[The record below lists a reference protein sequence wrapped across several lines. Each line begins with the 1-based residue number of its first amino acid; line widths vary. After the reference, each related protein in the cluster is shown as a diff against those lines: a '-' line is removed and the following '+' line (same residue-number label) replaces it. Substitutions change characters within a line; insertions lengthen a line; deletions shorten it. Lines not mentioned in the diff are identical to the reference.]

1 MLDSERRKLQ
11 FGNQLIIVASSEKM
25 LEIEDG
31 TIDVIVTSP
40 PYNVGKQ
47 YSTTDGSKEYNDQLS
62 EGDYLSFLEKVFKEC
77 NRVLHPSGVFFLNIG
92 DSAPD
97 QGKSEKVVKVATKAG
112 FRRIQTIIWA
122 KSLFGKGHFTPS
134 GGERRLNNLWENIFV
149 LVKSKNYQISPK
161 KIGIPYSDKSNI
173 GRYSE
178 EDLRD
183 AGDIWFIP
191 YEITTG
197 STIKKGHEAPFPIGL
212 PYKAIQMVPHAKK
225 ILDPFA
231 GTGSTLAAAHSLGLH
246 GVGYEL
252 FPREKIIEERI
263 LTNVFTYQNT
273 PLLPQLEFY
282 SKITTKMLD
291 ELVESASQE
300 EIAKLWTGLKKRE
313 KKQFL
318 WSIKDLGLEPAFLK
332 KLPVDKEIL
341 EEKKKRKNTKET

>member
-1 MLDSERRKLQ
+1 
-11 FGNQLIIVASSEKM
+11 
-25 LEIEDG
+25 
-31 TIDVIVTSP
+31 
-40 PYNVGKQ
+40 
-47 YSTTDGSKEYNDQLS
+47 
-62 EGDYLSFLEKVFKEC
+62 
-77 NRVLHPSGVFFLNIG
+77 
-92 DSAPD
+92 
-97 QGKSEKVVKVATKAG
+97 
-112 FRRIQTIIWA
+112 
-122 KSLFGKGHFTPS
+122 
-134 GGERRLNNLWENIFV
+134 
-149 LVKSKNYQISPK
+149 
-161 KIGIPYSDKSNI
+161 
-173 GRYSE
+173 
-178 EDLRD
+178 
-183 AGDIWFIP
+183 
-191 YEITTG
+191 
-197 STIKKGHEAPFPIGL
+197 
-212 PYKAIQMVPHAKK
+212 MVPHAKK

-318 WSIKDLGLEPAFLK
+318 WSIKDLGLEPAFLN

-341 EEKKKRKNTKET
+341 EEKKKKKNTKET